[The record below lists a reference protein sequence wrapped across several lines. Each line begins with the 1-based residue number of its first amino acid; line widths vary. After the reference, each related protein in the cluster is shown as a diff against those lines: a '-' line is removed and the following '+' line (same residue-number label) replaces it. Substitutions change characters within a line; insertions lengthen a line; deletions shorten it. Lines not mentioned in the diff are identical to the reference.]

1 MHTEEGCLAQN
12 TREAEAVKKVKSQ
25 FIELACFIFTMVV
38 VAAMSTVGGN
48 SEGAPC
54 VFPFTFLGNTYDSC
68 TTSGRSDGKM
78 WCAVTKSFDDDR
90 KWGFCPDQ
98 GTNVTHL
105 RIQGLRAKM
114 NVVKSFALLHL
125 LLFSAVTHN

>member
-1 MHTEEGCLAQN
+1 MT
-12 TREAEAVKKVKSQ
+12 
-25 FIELACFIFTMVV
+25 
-38 VAAMSTVGGN
+38 AMSTVGGN

-54 VFPFTFLGNTYDSC
+54 VFPFKFLGNNYDSC

-98 GTNVTHL
+98 GGIEIFLV
-105 RIQGLRAKM
+105 IICIICAC
-114 NVVKSFALLHL
+114 
-125 LLFSAVTHN
+125 